1 VGVKERRCR
10 WGVES
15 RAATVYVWMLSPRE
29 QDKEKLLSCYVA
41 AWYAS
46 WGASSDKAVAAADPC
61 PASCR
66 SCSFLLPPVFILRTR
81 SSHSSLS
88 SLSPLSTPHPLLH
101 INRLQTVLRHLYSTS
116 CHPQSHRTCLGFP
129 VSVHHHPLYT
139 VTTAVSPW
147 PGASAQ
153 PPRFADRPTHPAVCF
168 RPRYPSC
175 GLPVLSSAICV
186 FPFALVTLTPTRTLP
201 RFSMTATFS
210 PKALS
215 PVA

>member
-1 VGVKERRCR
+1 MLVGGVKERRCR
-10 WGVES
+10 WVMES

-29 QDKEKLLSCYVA
+29 QDKENFLSCYVA
-41 AWYAS
+41 AWYAY

-81 SSHSSLS
+81 SSLPSLPS
-88 SLSPLSTPHPLLH
+88 LSTPHQLLH
-101 INRLQTVLRHLYSTS
+101 INRLQPIFRHLCSTS
-116 CHPQSHRTCLGFP
+116 CHPPSHRTCPGFP
-129 VSVHHHPLYT
+129 VSVHRHQLYT
-139 VTTAVSPW
+139 APTGVSPW

-168 RPRYPSC
+168 CPRYPSC
-175 GLPVLSSAICV
+175 GLPVLSSAICI
-186 FPFALVTLTPTRTLP
+186 FPFALITLTPTRTLP
-201 RFSMTATFS
+201 RSSVTATFS

-215 PVA
+215 PVS